1 MAVDKVLEID
11 LTKLT
16 PASLKRVDDQV
27 SKIIETLEDTGG
39 RAPAGKFKDPL
50 LIPTPDKQSTLS
62 KIFGKETF
70 KNLLNIGSNP
80 AGFFQSSIV
89 KFIPFI
95 GTALAA
101 TGIILA
107 IVTAI
112 DNFQKEF
119 VDRVDDR
126 INVFRSKEDQARI
139 QAGLQQLIIT
149 TAAGS
154 AEPRDAYNTF
164 SEFNTNQQR
173 IENDFQIRDTSGVD

>member
-11 LTKLT
+11 LTALT
-16 PASLKRVDDQV
+16 PASLKRVDDQI
-27 SKIIETLEDTGG
+27 SKIIESLEDSGG

-50 LIPTPDKQSTLS
+50 LTPTSEKQSTIS
-62 KIFGKETF
+62 KIFGKQTF

-80 AGFFQSSIV
+80 AGFFTSSIV

-95 GTALAA
+95 GAALAV
-101 TGIILA
+101 TGIFLA
-107 IVTAI
+107 IITAI

-139 QAGLQQLIIT
+139 QAGLTQLIIT
-149 TAAGS
+149 TSAGS

-164 SEFNTNQQR
+164 NEFNTNQQR
-173 IENDFQIRDTSGVD
+173 IETDFQIRDTSGVD